1 MCHPGPQIAY
11 SHDPLIVDQVEK
23 EQISTSGGN
32 ALRSSAKRMSW
43 RAWMILIT
51 LISVILTIGVGVG
64 VGVGV
69 EVSKK
74 KSVDGSAQFPTP
86 TSSNMASMVT
96 SSIAPTRCEESPFL
110 SIIPD
115 VWCSTQVLEHGIL
128 NDSSFAA
135 VASSDG
141 SKYVFFQDISGTLR
155 QAFYSQT
162 AQSWTS
168 ERSLTIPDTT
178 DARIHT
184 PLSAIID
191 ISQIAVGEDSAD
203 QVYLKSP
210 VDLCLWH

>member
-1 MCHPGPQIAY
+1 MIFIA
-11 SHDPLIVDQVEK
+11 L
-23 EQISTSGGN
+23 T
-32 ALRSSAKRMSW
+32 
-43 RAWMILIT
+43 
-51 LISVILTIGVGVG
+51 SVILAIGIGVG

-74 KSVDGSAQFPTP
+74 KSVDGSAQIPTT
-86 TSSNMASMVT
+86 TSSNMVLPAT
-96 SSIAPTRCEESPFL
+96 SGIAPTRCEESPFL

-115 VWCSTQVLEHGIL
+115 VWCSTQALEHGIL

-168 ERSLTIPDTT
+168 ERSLSIPDTM
-178 DARIHT
+178 DARIRT

-191 ISQIAVGEDSAD
+191 INQLDVGEDSAD
-203 QVYLKSP
+203 QVRLKSP
-210 VDLCLWH
+210 IDLCFWH